1 MALNEDDQTEV
12 VFKTRRNQVD
22 PVSGNEVP
30 PGSLPEEVRDD
41 IPAMLSEGEY
51 VVPADVLRYYGMKFF
66 EDLRE
71 QAKIGMAEMEA
82 NGRIGGEPVEV
93 EGDSGISDEEVAAM
107 ILQDLSRTQTGA
119 AQGGLMGFQEG
130 GLSFPE
136 YIKQPDLSQF
146 GYTGLGFGGLEYR
159 VYVNDQGMKITI
171 PFFNG
176 QPMAMIPPGYAPE
189 GQQVKEEVKKVDDSD
204 KGRGKGDPLESDPP
218 DYSNLSNE
226 ELEGRIQGL
235 KDKTTTEGK
244 IASFIDSIPIIAGI
258 NMLAGTTNTQKQID
272 MYQAELDSRKS
283 RVDTEPSD
291 TDSKF
296 IVPTDPAD
304 IKAMKDAAPRG
315 YTYNPDTGAYETDDT
330 TPDVSPRPPTRPGS
344 GSDSGSKSGS
354 DSGSKSGSDSGSKSG
369 SDSGSKS
376 GSDSGSG
383 DSISDAAD
391 SYADLGAANDPFGL
405 LNKGGLM
412 KKKKK

>member
-1 MALNEDDQTEV
+1 MALNEDDQTEI

-107 ILQDLSRTQTGA
+107 MLQDLSRTQTGA
-119 AQGGLMGFQEG
+119 AQGGLMGFQAG
-130 GLSFPE
+130 GLNFPE
-136 YIKQPDLSQF
+136 YIKQPDITQF
-146 GYTGLGFGGLEYR
+146 RPSGPDFAGGLEYR

-176 QPMAMIPPGYAPE
+176 QPMAMIPPGYTLEGTQTKPE
-189 GQQVKEEVKKVDDSD
+189 AKKVDDSSRDRDD
-204 KGRGKGDPLESDPP
+204 KDPPERKPP
-218 DYSNLSNE
+218 DYSNLSIE

-244 IASFIDSIPIIAGI
+244 ISSFIDSIPIIAGI

-272 MYQAELDSRKS
+272 MYQSELDSRKS
-283 RVDTEPSD
+283 KVDTEPSD
-291 TDSKF
+291 TGSKF

-304 IKAMKDAAPRG
+304 IKAMEDAAPRG
-315 YTYNPDTGAYETDDT
+315 YTYNPDTGSYTTDDT
-330 TPDVSPRPPTRPGS
+330 TPDESPRPRSRPSSSSGNGTQSDSS
-344 GSDSGSKSGS
+344 GSDSQSFGEAFAAARDEQGPGGTFEYKGKSYSTNTAEDEKNNSNPSGS
-354 DSGSKSGSDSGSKSG
+354 T
-369 SDSGSKS
+369 
-376 GSDSGSG
+376 
-383 DSISDAAD
+383 
-391 SYADLGAANDPFGL
+391 
-405 LNKGGLM
+405 
-412 KKKKK
+412 